1 VVFFY
6 LLDTVR
12 VNANTVHAL
21 ADNQVPTKS
30 NAFQFGMKL
39 AESLVMPYIQGRSR
53 IGLQRSILTKIKT
66 LTGEGEEGDQ
76 LQDGPIKGQR
86 KRCSTCIEEIAGK
99 DQKKK
104 KDKLPK
110 MTNCCQKCGNGL
122 CKKHIATQFVKNVL
136 LYKRYLNILYLYYNF
151 VFKKNIRKI
160 MSHMFIVH
168 SENP

>member
-1 VVFFY
+1 
-6 LLDTVR
+6 
-12 VNANTVHAL
+12 VHAL

-86 KRCSTCIEEIAGK
+86 KRCSTCIEEISGK

-104 KDKLPK
+104 KVAKNAKNDKLLSK
-110 MTNCCQKCGNGL
+110 MWQRTL
-122 CKKHIATQFVKNVL
+122 
-136 LYKRYLNILYLYYNF
+136 
-151 VFKKNIRKI
+151 
-160 MSHMFIVH
+160 
-168 SENP
+168 